1 MVILFMRMLLLLQDN
16 LIGLVARHH
25 LYMLLFC
32 KSSKSY
38 ILKLTPSWDLNAI
51 ANTLH
56 WHRFCCS
63 SVVMQSHLE
72 LETYRYM
79 RSYVHH
85 AATSFSASAMC
96 CIDILRF
103 LTCKPA
109 KLEALNGSRFFG
121 IVFLCIQEMSY
132 LPEAQG
138 SVQMKG
144 HTSTSI
150 YKKIEYTQS
159 SP

>member
-16 LIGLVARHH
+16 LIGCFARHH

-38 ILKLTPSWDLNAI
+38 MLKLTPSWDLNAI

-63 SVVMQSHLE
+63 SAVMQSHLK
-72 LETYRYM
+72 LNTYRYM

-85 AATSFSASAMC
+85 AATSFSASAMS
-96 CIDILRF
+96 CINILKF

-109 KLEALNGSRFFG
+109 KALKGSRFFSL
-121 IVFLCIQEMSY
+121 VVLCIQEMSY

-150 YKKIEYTQS
+150 YKKIEYTRS